1 MKGENGSREDLLRR
15 ADEVRSHMLDT
26 LEEFERRSHD
36 RILNRDIAPGDAA
49 SSNEASSDEAS
60 RDEAQSAPPPSEPVP
75 IGNVKTLVQRRK
87 LERRADR
94 VRERLI
100 HRIEGLERKARERI
114 IPVVVVGGA
123 VLAFLTIGF
132 GVMLYRSIRQS

>member
-1 MKGENGSREDLLRR
+1 MKGQNGTREHLLRR
-15 ADEVRSHMLDT
+15 ADEVRSHMIET
-26 LEEFERRSHD
+26 LEQFERRSHD
-36 RILNRDIAPGDAA
+36 RIVDRDVEPSERSEPA
-49 SSNEASSDEAS
+49 SSEQSPASS
-60 RDEAQSAPPPSEPVP
+60 APIPSEPVP
-75 IGNVKTLVQRRK
+75 LGNVKMMVQRRR

-100 HRIEGLERKARERI
+100 DRIESLERKARERI
-114 IPVVVVGGA
+114 VPVVVVGGA

>member
-1 MKGENGSREDLLRR
+1 MKGQNGTREDLLRR
-15 ADEVRSHMLDT
+15 ADEVRSHMIET
-26 LEEFERRSHD
+26 LEQFERRSHD
-36 RILNRDIAPGDAA
+36 RIVDRDVAPSEPSEPA
-49 SSNEASSDEAS
+49 SSERSPASS
-60 RDEAQSAPPPSEPVP
+60 APTPSEPVP
-75 IGNVKTLVQRRK
+75 LGNVKMMVQRRR

-100 HRIEGLERKARERI
+100 DRIEGLERKARERI

-132 GVMLYRSIRQS
+132 GVLLYRSIRQS

>member
-1 MKGENGSREDLLRR
+1 MKGENGTREDLLRR

-36 RILNRDIAPGDAA
+36 RILNRDIAPGD
-49 SSNEASSDEAS
+49 EASSDEAS
-60 RDEAQSAPPPSEPVP
+60 REEAQSAPTPSEPVP
-75 IGNVKTLVQRRK
+75 IGNVRTMVQRRK

-94 VRERLI
+94 VRDRLV

-132 GVMLYRSIRQS
+132 GVMLYRSIRHS